1 MRSYNDLNLPDF
13 TSFRTE
19 RVEMPKRVKPRGLDT
34 GVIAAIN
41 AAAPELS
48 MNDPAVYA
56 AFLMFCRLALRNIK
70 IRNARWDWIEN
81 GRIGIIE
88 RRTENL
94 YPKGRKG
101 WLPISPEVMKELQRF
116 SALSTNDYIIP
127 GATTTERA
135 SAVDRRQA

>member
-19 RVEMPKRVKPRGLDT
+19 RVEMPKRVKPRALDT

-48 MNDPAVYA
+48 MTDPAVYV
-56 AFLMFCRLALRNIK
+56 AFLMFSRLGLRNIE

-81 GRIGIIE
+81 GRHRNYRAPSRE
-88 RRTENL
+88 F
-94 YPKGRKG
+94 
-101 WLPISPEVMKELQRF
+101 LPE
-116 SALSTNDYIIP
+116 
-127 GATTTERA
+127 G
-135 SAVDRRQA
+135 

>member
-19 RVEMPKRVKPRGLDT
+19 RVEMPKRVKPRALDT

-48 MNDPAVYA
+48 MNDPAVYV
-56 AFLMFCRLALRNIK
+56 AFLMFCRLGLRNIK

-81 GRIGIIE
+81 GRMELSSAEQRIST
-88 RRTENL
+88 RRVGKAGFL
-94 YPKGRKG
+94 FRPR
-101 WLPISPEVMKELQRF
+101 
-116 SALSTNDYIIP
+116 
-127 GATTTERA
+127 
-135 SAVDRRQA
+135 

>member
-1 MRSYNDLNLPDF
+1 MNLPDF

-19 RVEMPKRVKPRGLDT
+19 RVEMPKRVKPRALDT

-48 MNDPAVYA
+48 MNDPAVYV
-56 AFLMFCRLALRNIK
+56 AFLMFCRLGLRNIK

-88 RRTENL
+88 RRAENF
-94 YPKGRKG
+94 YPKGREG